1 LDTQIVESFLHPP
14 PSTLS
19 RNAGFPSPLVPRW
32 LGFGNFMRPSGVGVA
47 DPPPESHPGPLRSPA
62 PGQPDPALPG
72 GRGEDGARRQQ
83 PLPGTRRQPH
93 SRTAFGANSSRRRS
107 TAGVGGTPRR
117 AQGQAQ
123 PCLGWRGPGAGCNA
137 QGLPPRDPGLSGT
150 RWVLRSGTGLSP
162 RSAPFSR
169 PGWAGLHHRDIT
181 SIQDVYR
188 APAALQVRAIHL
200 HSNKARPAL
209 PPRTHLQ
216 VRLSRTFRLGR
227 EIRVSGQAGEW
238 VVAVYCHAPA
248 RGRARTHAHSLSG
261 LGFLSGKWFGVQPS
275 TPPGQTVPPR
285 ISQCARA
292 RRQAWSYL
300 GASVGGGHS
309 AFVTFV
315 LALS

>member
-1 LDTQIVESFLHPP
+1 
-14 PSTLS
+14 
-19 RNAGFPSPLVPRW
+19 
-32 LGFGNFMRPSGVGVA
+32 MRPSGVGVA

-188 APAALQVRAIHL
+188 APAALQATPSWKESLESSGHTWKL
-200 HSNKARPAL
+200 FASHFHSTRDWKSTGKVPQGHTHSEGSWEESFLPLPTAESWHPSKCPAS
-209 PPRTHLQ
+209 H
-216 VRLSRTFRLGR
+216 S
-227 EIRVSGQAGEW
+227 S
-238 VVAVYCHAPA
+238 
-248 RGRARTHAHSLSG
+248 AH
-261 LGFLSGKWFGVQPS
+261 
-275 TPPGQTVPPR
+275 
-285 ISQCARA
+285 
-292 RRQAWSYL
+292 
-300 GASVGGGHS
+300 
-309 AFVTFV
+309 
-315 LALS
+315 